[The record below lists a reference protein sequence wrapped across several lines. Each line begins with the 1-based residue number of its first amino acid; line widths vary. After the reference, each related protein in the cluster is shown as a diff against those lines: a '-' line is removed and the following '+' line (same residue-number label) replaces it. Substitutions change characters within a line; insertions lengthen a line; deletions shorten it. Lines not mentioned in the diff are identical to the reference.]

1 MVMDKILMIRK
12 ESVMPHS
19 FFFEENLPDN
29 KQFILSED
37 TSRHIAQVLRMKNG
51 DEISITNGQ
60 GKILSAEIVNTDKK
74 KTEIK
79 VLGEQLISPAEP
91 NIAIAISLIKNNN
104 RFEWFIEKVTE
115 IGVSVIIPMICK
127 RTEKNHFRGERIKSI
142 AISAML
148 QSGQAWLPQIS
159 SPVSID
165 EIIKDKR
172 YSQKFIAHCIKKEKK
187 DLTDVVD
194 KKSSRIIL
202 IGPEGDFTEEEVRG
216 AIQQNFIPITLGDT
230 RLRTETAGLVAAVLL
245 K

>member
-1 MVMDKILMIRK
+1 MNNINDQQRIVM
-12 ESVMPHS
+12 SHS

-29 KQFILSED
+29 NQFILSED

-51 DEISITNGQ
+51 DKISITNGH
-60 GKILSAEIVNTDKK
+60 GKILSAEIINTDKK

-79 VLGEQLISPAEP
+79 VLGEQLIFPAEY

-104 RFEWFIEKVTE
+104 RFEWFIEKATE
-115 IGVSVIIPMICK
+115 IGISVIIPMICK
-127 RTEKNHFRGERIKSI
+127 RTEKNHFREDRIKSI

-159 SPVSID
+159 SPVRID
-165 EIIKDKR
+165 EIIKDEE
-172 YSQKFIAHCIKKEKK
+172 YSQKFIAHCLEEERK
-187 DLTDVVD
+187 DLADVVD

-202 IGPEGDFTEEEVRG
+202 IGPEGDFTEDEVTG
-216 AIQQNFIPITLGDT
+216 AIQQNFVPVTLGET

>member
-1 MVMDKILMIRK
+1 MISKEPVM
-12 ESVMPHS
+12 SHS

-29 KQFILSED
+29 NQFTLSED
-37 TSRHIAQVLRMKNG
+37 TSRHIAQVLRMKQG
-51 DEISITNGQ
+51 DVIAITNGN
-60 GKILSAEIVNTDKK
+60 GRILSAEIIAIDKR

-79 VLGEQLISPAEP
+79 VLGEKLISPAKHH
-91 NIAIAISLIKNNN
+91 IAIAISLIKNNN
-104 RFEWFIEKVTE
+104 RFEWFIEKATE
-115 IGVSVIIPMICK
+115 IGVSAIIPMICK
-127 RTEKNHFRGERIKSI
+127 RTEKNHFRAERIKSI

-159 SPVSID
+159 SPVRID
-165 EIIKDKR
+165 EIVKDER
-172 YSQKFIAHCIKKEKK
+172 HSQKFIAHCIKEEKK

-216 AIQQNFIPITLGDT
+216 AIQQNFVPVTLGET
-230 RLRTETAGLVAAVLL
+230 RLRTETAGLVAAVVL